1 MCPMKV
7 QIQYSPAKYTRGNPL
22 SVTCI
27 KNTLDILNVIA
38 ENRSTLNICQN
49 LNTNVELLRKY

>member
-1 MCPMKV
+1 MKV